1 MWVLICL
8 ILVHKVNSIATDY
21 FDVTLVF
28 EDSKFNQAHKVVL
41 ATSSTLRTHPS
52 SNKFVGFH
60 EDRRICAFVG
70 LGRVQ
75 KPQARKLSVGG

>member
-8 ILVHKVNSIATDY
+8 ILVHKVNSIATDS

-41 ATSSTLRTHPS
+41 ATSIALRTHPS
-52 SNKFVGFH
+52 YDEFVGFH
-60 EDRRICAFVG
+60 EDVHSFWKIE
-70 LGRVQ
+70 
-75 KPQARKLSVGG
+75 GGFYLPDTFTLILFSH